1 MKAVHTA
8 YKAGKRRLG
17 GQRLFC
23 VYLNRYFR
31 KTSSKTRIINTMR
44 NTILLSLLLG
54 LTWVMALIPHSL
66 TQQYIAVILN
76 GSMGMYILGI
86 YKIIKY

>member
-8 YKAGKRRLG
+8 YKAGKRRSG

-23 VYLNRYFR
+23 VYLRNFR
-31 KTSSKTRIINTMR
+31 KMSSKTRIINTMR

-86 YKIIKY
+86 YKSLEY

>member
-8 YKAGKRRLG
+8 YKAGKRRSG
-17 GQRLFC
+17 GQRLFL
-23 VYLNRYFR
+23 VYLRYFR
-31 KTSSKTRIINTMR
+31 KMSSKTRIINTMR

-86 YKIIKY
+86 YKSLKY

>member
-1 MKAVHTA
+1 M
-8 YKAGKRRLG
+8 
-17 GQRLFC
+17 FC
-23 VYLNRYFR
+23 VYLRYFR
-31 KTSSKTRIINTMR
+31 KMSSKTRIINTMR

-86 YKIIKY
+86 YKSIKY